1 MVVIAVTGMPGAGS
15 STISKMLAKKLKIK
29 YFSPGEYFKKHSK
42 KKTETDQALSY
53 WKTEEGSSKKFHN
66 YIENLQIKIAKKGNI
81 VICGKL
87 SIFALRNIPSIKIW
101 LECSLEERAKRTSER
116 DKINVE
122 EAIKKITE
130 REKMEDV
137 EWEKIYSINR
147 RNQQKWANLVVDT
160 RKMTKEQTVEF
171 ILKKIKLSRDGSR
184 L

>member
-42 KKTETDQALSY
+42 RKIETDQALSY
-53 WKTEEGSSKKFHN
+53 WKTKEGSSKKLHN
-66 YIENLQIKIAKKGNI
+66 YIENLQIEMAKGGNI

-101 LECSLEERAKRTSER
+101 LKCSLEERARRTSER
-116 DKINVE
+116 DKIDIE

-130 REKMEDV
+130 REKIEDT
-137 EWEKIYSINR
+137 EWKKIYGIDR
-147 RNQQKWANLVVDT
+147 KNQQKWADLIVDT
-160 RKMTKEQTVEF
+160 TKINREQTVKF
-171 ILKKIKLSRDGSR
+171 IFKKIKAIL
-184 L
+184 